1 MAHAT
6 SPDAKHARGD
16 MTKGAILPTLALF
29 ALPMLMTNFFQQFY
43 VTVDSM
49 ILGHWAGNVALGAV
63 SSCAYLISTIT
74 TFFSGVSVG
83 AGVVLAQLFG
93 ARDELRYG
101 RAVWGAGFL
110 ALVAGVLM
118 TLVSVALSRPC
129 LTAMNL
135 TGEAL
140 EDAVLYMRVYSL
152 SMLPMVVY
160 NMGSAVFRSS
170 GDSNTPMV
178 ILAVASL
185 FNLAVA
191 FALVAGMRMGVAG
204 AGAATALAQTLSAAL
219 TVALVWRRRRA
230 YRIEGVRPVVDTA
243 LCRRMLSIGVPNGV
257 QSMVICV
264 SSVIISAQVNLYG
277 LAATDGFG
285 AYSKIDGWLY
295 MPIIAVQGAITTF
308 VGQNVGARLYARTR
322 KGLLAGMLL
331 NVGITLVLCGTM
343 WLLRWPLLGLF
354 SPDPEVARYGVQAM
368 SVIVPL
374 YFLYAIYMSLNGM
387 YYGVGSAIA
396 PMTCAVA
403 FMCGLRVAWVL
414 GTAAVAPSLP
424 AVYASYPLAWVCMVI
439 SLSLYWRFGNW
450 KCKEQVRGAR

>member
-1 MAHAT
+1 MTSEAT
-6 SPDAKHARGD
+6 GNKPARGD
-16 MTKGAILPTLALF
+16 MTQGRILPTLALF

-93 ARDELRYG
+93 ARDGARYG
-101 RAVWGAGFL
+101 RAVWSAGAL
-110 ALVAGVLM
+110 AVIAGLLM
-118 TLVSVALSRPC
+118 TVVSVALSRPC

-160 NMGSAVFRSS
+160 NMGSAVFRSR

-191 FALVAGMRMGVAG
+191 FGLVAALHLGVVG
-204 AGAATALAQTLSAAL
+204 AAVATALAQTLSAAL
-219 TVALVWRRRRA
+219 SVGLVWRSREA
-230 YRIEGVRPVVDTA
+230 YHIAGTRPSVDGA
-243 LCRRMLSIGVPNGV
+243 LCRRMLSVGVPNGV
-257 QSMVICV
+257 QSMVICI

-277 LAATDGFG
+277 LEATDGFG
-285 AYSKIDGWLY
+285 AYSKIDGWMY
-295 MPIIAVQGAITTF
+295 MPVIAIQGAITTF
-308 VGQNVGARLYARTR
+308 VGQNVGAGSYGRARR
-322 KGLLAGMLL
+322 GLFAGMVL
-331 NVGITLVLCGTM
+331 NVGVTAVLCSLI

-354 SPDPEVARYGVQAM
+354 SPDPNVAAYGVQAM

-387 YYGVGSAIA
+387 YYGVGSAIV

-403 FMCGLRVAWVL
+403 FMCVLRVAWVL
-414 GTAAVAPSLP
+414 FTAAVAPSLA
-424 AVYASYPLAWVCMVI
+424 AVYASYPIAWVCMVA
-439 SLSLYWRFGNW
+439 SLSLYWRFGSW
-450 KCKEQVRGAR
+450 KHKEQVRAAA